1 MIVGDPLPRQLLL
14 QFILILL
21 SAFFSC
27 AEIAVLS
34 TNENKVRKAADSGKK
49 NARRLLSLMQ
59 EPTRFLATIQIG
71 NTLAGFM
78 STAFAASSFSE
89 GLATAVAGWGVG
101 IPLATLHTLSVI
113 FIALILALVMIVFG
127 ELVPKRI
134 ALQNAERI
142 SMAIAGMVHGFF
154 RITAPVVWFL
164 TTVTNGI
171 LRVFGIDPNKRDNG
185 VTEEEIRMMVDLGEE
200 TGSIAPDE
208 GEMIDNVLALG
219 SKTAVE
225 LMTHRTD
232 VAVLW
237 LEDDEATWEKTII
250 QTTHTRYPVC
260 DEDIDSIV
268 GILHVRDFFCNMRAP
283 KPKPAQKLLRSAYFV
298 PETAQ
303 ADAMLREMKRTKNH
317 LAVVV
322 DEYGGTS
329 GIVSMEDLLEEIV
342 GEIEDEHDRETPD
355 IVSLGDNRWRVNGG
369 IAIDDLAEAL
379 GAAFPEGDYDTL
391 GGMIFA
397 QMNAIPEDG
406 STPELDIAGLHIKVT
421 ELTDHRVA
429 WAEMWPTE
437 PETEVEKA
445 QDS

>member
-1 MIVGDPLPRQLLL
+1 MGDPLPRQLLL

>member
-14 QFILILL
+14 QLILILL

-27 AEIAVLS
+27 VEIAVLS
-34 TNENKVRKAADSGKK
+34 TNENKLRKAAESGKK
-49 NARRLLSLMQ
+49 NAQRLLNLMR

-89 GLATAVAGWGVG
+89 RLANAVAGWGVG
-101 IPLATLHTLSVI
+101 IPLDTLHTLSVI
-113 FIALILALVMIVFG
+113 FIALILSLVMIVFG

-142 SMAIAGMVHGFF
+142 SMAIAGLVHGFF

-164 TTVTNGI
+164 TAVTNGI
-171 LRVFGIDPNKRDNG
+171 LRVIGVDPNKRDNG

-237 LEDDEATWEKTII
+237 LEDDEAAWEQTILH
-250 QTTHTRYPVC
+250 TTHTRYPVC

-268 GILHVRDFFCNMRAP
+268 GILHVRDFFCNLRSP

-342 GEIEDEHDRETPD
+342 GEIEDEHDREAPD
-355 IVSLGDNRWRVNGG
+355 IVSLGDSRWRVNGG

-406 STPELDIAGLHIKVT
+406 STPELDIAGLRIKVT

-429 WAEMWPTE
+429 WAEVWPAE
-437 PETEVEKA
+437 PLSEAEELE
-445 QDS
+445 

>member
-1 MIVGDPLPRQLLL
+1 MGDPLPMQLLL
-14 QFILILL
+14 QLILILF

-34 TNENKVRKAADSGKK
+34 TNEGKLRKAAESGKK
-49 NARRLLSLMQ
+49 NARRLLSLMR

-71 NTLAGFM
+71 NTLSGFLL
-78 STAFAASSFSE
+78 TAFAATSFADR
-89 GLATAVAGWGVG
+89 LANWVESWGTG
-101 IPLATLHTLSVI
+101 ISYATLHALSIVLITVI
-113 FIALILALVMIVFG
+113 ISLMMIVFG

-142 SMAIAGMVHGFF
+142 SMAIAGIVHGFF
-154 RITAPVVWFL
+154 KITAPIVWFL
-164 TTVTNGI
+164 TAVTNGV
-171 LRVFGIDPNKRDNG
+171 LRVFGIDPHKKDSG
-185 VTEEEIRMMVDLGEE
+185 VTEEEIRMWVDLGEE

-237 LEDDEATWEKTII
+237 LEDDEAAWEQTII

-260 DEDIDSIV
+260 GEDIDSIV
-268 GILHVRDFFCNMRAP
+268 GILHVRDFFCNLRSP
-283 KPKPAQKLLRSAYFV
+283 KPKPARKLLRNAYFV

-303 ADAMLREMKRTKNH
+303 ADALLREMKRTKNH
-317 LAVVV
+317 VAVVV

-342 GEIEDEHDRETPD
+342 GEIEDEHDREDPD

-369 IAIDDLAEAL
+369 ISIDDLAEAT
-379 GAAFPEGDYDTL
+379 GVTFPQGDYDTL

-406 STPELDIAGLHIKVT
+406 STPELDIAGLHIQVT

-429 WAEMWPTE
+429 WAEVTLE
-437 PETEVEKA
+437 PQPEAAEAEG
-445 QDS
+445 QQ